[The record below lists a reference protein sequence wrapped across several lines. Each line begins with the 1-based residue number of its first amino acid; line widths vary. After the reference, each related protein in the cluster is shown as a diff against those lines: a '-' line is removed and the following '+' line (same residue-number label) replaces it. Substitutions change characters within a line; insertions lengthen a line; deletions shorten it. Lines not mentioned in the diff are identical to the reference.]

1 MGLTASLPFLTEA
14 DPDRAQE
21 GSIDPLGLATLADRL
36 ADQLAPDVTARMSRI
51 RFVTA
56 IAVGTTIS
64 EELGDEVA
72 SDGRT
77 PAYLAYEWLVVESL
91 ARRRPPAQT
100 QSVPGIQKARRVVG
114 RTPSG
119 HLDAGSYLQ
128 VPKVFGFH
136 GVYKR
141 LARGLGVIDQ
151 DLLPLGTGDELLRTW
166 EREQKWRGFTDRTPG
181 CAGGKFARRLL
192 REVQGALVGARV
204 ETGPG
209 SHLWSHLADSL
220 VPGEIGRRERSL
232 LWSRL
237 TDERRPIRSE
247 LLLALCDLP
256 ASSETGEAGAL
267 RAVAP
272 RASAELR
279 ARIDAI
285 EAFELVAHLLFGT
298 LQAMRVHS
306 TRKGARAVRAQE
318 LADDDAVLRASKE
331 LPQAVRRAA
340 ELLLPLGEQI
350 AFEQG
355 LGHFAEPLAPTALV
369 EEVLAHHDAVQDAK
383 GKRGWLEQANDGF
396 YVRGPYKTIED
407 APGDDTYIHPYRVDA
422 LSSFVY
428 DLGQCL

>member
-1 MGLTASLPFLTEA
+1 VGLAAPLPFLTEA

-36 ADQLAPDVTARMSRI
+36 ADQIAPDVTARMSRI
-51 RFVTA
+51 RFLTA
-56 IAVGTTIS
+56 IAVGTTIT
-64 EELGDEVA
+64 EELGSETA

-141 LARGLGVIDQ
+141 LARGLGVVDQ
-151 DLLPLGTGDELLRTW
+151 DLLLLGAGSELLRTW
-166 EREQKWRGFTDRTPG
+166 EREQKWPGFADRTPG
-181 CAGGKFARRLL
+181 SPGGRFARRLWG
-192 REVQGALVGARV
+192 EVQHALLAARV
-204 ETGPG
+204 EAGAG

-220 VPGEIGRRERSL
+220 APGEIGRRERSL

-237 TDERRPIRSE
+237 IDERKPIRSE
-247 LLLALCDLP
+247 LLLALRDMP
-256 ASSETGEAGAL
+256 ANSETGEAQAL

-272 RASAELR
+272 RAGAELR
-279 ARIDAI
+279 ARIAAI
-285 EAFELVAHLLFGT
+285 EAFELVAHLLVGT

-306 TRKGARAVRAQE
+306 TRRGARAVRPRE
-318 LADDDAVLRASKE
+318 LAGDEAVVRASKE
-331 LPQAVRRAA
+331 LPRAIRRTA
-340 ELLLPLGEQI
+340 ELLLPLGEQM
-350 AFEQG
+350 AFEQS
-355 LGHFAEPLAPTALV
+355 LGHFAEPLAPLALV
-369 EEVLAHHDAVQDAK
+369 EEVLAHHENVQDAK
-383 GKRGWLEQANDGF
+383 GKRAWLERANDGF
-396 YVRGPYKTIED
+396 YVRGAYRTIDD
-407 APGDDTYIHPYRVDA
+407 APDEDTYIHPYRVYA

-428 DLGQCL
+428 DLGEDR